1 MGLESL
7 AETTRFIENQWNEEV
22 VGLFLDRLD
31 ERINQLK
38 RNPRLAP
45 VYNQSIFRR
54 LLIHPHVTLYYVIE
68 KTFISLVLISAN
80 QQDPNELKSRLRKHD
95 N

>member
-1 MGLESL
+1 MGLDSL
-7 AETTRFIENQWNEEV
+7 AETTKFIEKQWNEEV
-22 VGLFLDRLD
+22 VEHFLDRLD
-31 ERINQLK
+31 ERLDQLK
-38 RNPRLAP
+38 QNPHLGPA
-45 VYNQSIFRR
+45 YNQSIFRR

-68 KTFISLVLISAN
+68 NTFISLVLISAN